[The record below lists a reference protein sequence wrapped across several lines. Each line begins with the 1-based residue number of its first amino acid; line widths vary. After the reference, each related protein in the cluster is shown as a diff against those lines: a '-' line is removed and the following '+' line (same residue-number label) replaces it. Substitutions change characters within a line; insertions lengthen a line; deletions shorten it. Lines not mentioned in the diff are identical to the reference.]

1 MRDSFIFYRSF
12 QEAINEA
19 SESEQLS
26 IYRAISGYALNR
38 EEPELSGVAK
48 LAWLLIKPQ
57 LDANWKRF
65 ENGCL
70 GGAPSDSLKGNQN
83 ARKRTKNEPRT
94 NQKRTKNE
102 ANVNVNDNVNN
113 NIGESNDSPTS
124 SFEVVW
130 SLYGKKGNKKT
141 SEKKWSKLTAAKKS
155 KAIAYIPAYV
165 NATPDKQYRKNF
177 ETFINQECWNDE
189 LPDVKQTNKQTSNET
204 TNRNFV

>member
-26 IYRAISGYALNR
+26 ITGLYPVMLNR
-38 EEPELSGVAK
+38 EEPKLSGVAK

-65 ENGCL
+65 ESGCL

-189 LPDVKQTNKQTSNET
+189 LPDFKQTNKQTSNET